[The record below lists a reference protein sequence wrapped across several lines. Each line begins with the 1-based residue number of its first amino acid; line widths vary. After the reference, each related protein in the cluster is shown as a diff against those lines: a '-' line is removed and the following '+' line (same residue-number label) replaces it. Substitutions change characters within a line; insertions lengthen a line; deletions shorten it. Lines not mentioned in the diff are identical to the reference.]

1 MAGSAGDSPADK
13 YLGDAL
19 RRFCRSIEL
28 CDDYLRGY
36 YGLSLVRTPATAYNE
51 KFNFFLTNSR
61 LPVSCY
67 LYYHKHPDSQNQT
80 PGWHSQISRPSSV

>member
-36 YGLSLVRTPATAYNE
+36 YGLSLVRTPTTAYN
-51 KFNFFLTNSR
+51 
-61 LPVSCY
+61 
-67 LYYHKHPDSQNQT
+67 DSF
-80 PGWHSQISRPSSV
+80 